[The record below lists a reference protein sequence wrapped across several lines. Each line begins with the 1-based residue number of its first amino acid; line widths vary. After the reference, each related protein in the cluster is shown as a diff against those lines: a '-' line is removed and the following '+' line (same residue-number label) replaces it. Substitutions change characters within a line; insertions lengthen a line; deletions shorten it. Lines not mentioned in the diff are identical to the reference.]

1 LNLLLTSAGI
11 KNASIREALVEML
24 GQPIEESS
32 ALCIPTA
39 SYVRSGG
46 AASAWRFIAGRAST
60 PMCELDWKSLGVLE
74 LAALP
79 SIDREVWFPMVQ
91 ETDAILVNGGDPM
104 YLSYWMQESGFAD
117 VLATQYDGVYVGLSA
132 GSMVLAPHVGEDFVQ
147 WRPPEGGDKTLGLI
161 DFSIFPHLDHADM
174 PTNSMA
180 DAEQWAATLPGPAYA
195 LDDQSAIRVVDDA
208 VDVVTEGHW
217 RYFPR

>member
-1 LNLLLTSAGI
+1 
-11 KNASIREALVEML
+11 ML
-24 GQPIEESS
+24 GQPIEESN

-39 SYVRSGG
+39 TYVSPGG
-46 AASAWRFIAGRAST
+46 AAAAWRFIAGRAST

-79 SIDREVWFPMVQ
+79 SIDRDLWFPMVQ
-91 ETDAILVNGGDPM
+91 QADAILVNGGDPM

-132 GSMVLAPHVGEDFVQ
+132 GSMVLAPHVGEDFVR
-147 WRPPEGGDKTLGLI
+147 WKPREGGDKALGLI
-161 DFSIFPHLDHADM
+161 EFSIFPHLDHVDM

-180 DAEQWAATLPGPAYA
+180 DAEQWAATIPGPAYA
-195 LDDQSAIRVVDDA
+195 LDDQSAIRVVDDV

-217 RYFPR
+217 KYFPRQI